1 MTAVPAQGQD
11 RKSQIPDPGSLRWR
25 RLAEMVADQ
34 IRERI
39 LRGDLNEGDLLPK
52 EAELREQYPV
62 NVQSLRE
69 ALRILEAEG
78 LVRVR
83 RGNRGGAVVHRPT
96 PGNVAYSLS
105 MVLAMS
111 GTDIDDVGRAL
122 HEVEPMCAALC
133 AEREDRATEVVPV
146 LRALH
151 EESLSKVDDLVAAT
165 TLSRRFH
172 ESVVHLCGNR
182 SLIVLAG
189 ALEALWSSHV
199 TDWASERAD
208 PESIPPTERSQA
220 LAVHGQ
226 ILQCIEDGDA
236 ASARVIA
243 ARHLRDVQTY
253 PHDPERP
260 AVALDPAVARDRLF
274 FG

>member
-1 MTAVPAQGQD
+1 MSEQGAD
-11 RKSQIPDPGSLRWR
+11 RKPRAAEPSGVRPR

-39 LRGDLNEGDLLPK
+39 LRGDLAEGDLLPK

-69 ALRILEAEG
+69 AMRILEAEG
-78 LVRVR
+78 LVQVR

-122 HEVEPMCAALC
+122 DEVEPMCAALC
-133 AEREDRATEVVPV
+133 AERKDRATEVVPV

-151 EESLSKVDDLVAAT
+151 EESLRKVDDLVAAT

-172 ESVVHLCGNR
+172 EAVVQLCGNR

-189 ALEALWSSHV
+189 ALESLWSSHV
-199 TDWASERAD
+199 TDWANERAD
-208 PESIPPTERSQA
+208 PEAIPQTERRQA

-253 PHDPERP
+253 PHDPARP
-260 AVALDPAVARDRLF
+260 HVPLDPAVARDRLF

>member
-1 MTAVPAQGQD
+1 
-11 RKSQIPDPGSLRWR
+11 
-25 RLAEMVADQ
+25 MVADQ

-133 AEREDRATEVVPV
+133 AERGDRATEVVPV

-165 TLSRRFH
+165 ALSRRFH
-172 ESVVHLCGNR
+172 ESVVKLCGNR

-189 ALEALWSSHV
+189 ASRPCGRATSRIGQ
-199 TDWASERAD
+199 ASERTRNGFRRQNGPRRWPYTA
-208 PESIPPTERSQA
+208 RS
-220 LAVHGQ
+220 
-226 ILQCIEDGDA
+226 CS
-236 ASARVIA
+236 ASRTA
-243 ARHLRDVQTY
+243 T
-253 PHDPERP
+253 PHR
-260 AVALDPAVARDRLF
+260 R
-274 FG
+274 G

>member
-1 MTAVPAQGQD
+1 MPELSSEPRSGAPN
-11 RKSQIPDPGSLRWR
+11 PGSLRWR

-39 LRGDLNEGDLLPK
+39 VRGDLAEGDLLPK
-52 EAELREQYPV
+52 ESELREQYPV

-78 LVRVR
+78 LVKVR

-105 MVLAMS
+105 MVLAMT
-111 GTDIDDVGRAL
+111 GTGIDDVAAAL
-122 HEVEPMCAALC
+122 DEVEPMCAALC
-133 AEREDRATEVVPV
+133 AQRADRATEVMPT

-151 EESLSKVDDLVAAT
+151 AESLACVDDLVAAT
-165 TLSRRFH
+165 TASRRFH
-172 ESVVHLCGNR
+172 EAIVAHCGNQ

-199 TDWASERAD
+199 TDWVTRRAD
-208 PESIPPTERSQA
+208 PVAVPRDERLEA
-220 LAVHGQ
+220 LEVHGQ
-226 ILQCIEDGDA
+226 ILQFIEDGDA
-236 ASARVIA
+236 DA
-243 ARHLRDVQTY
+243 ARALSASHLRDVQFY
-253 PHDPERP
+253 PHDPQAP
-260 AVALDPAVARDRLF
+260 HVDLDPALARDRLF

>member
-1 MTAVPAQGQD
+1 MPPPGHD
-11 RKSQIPDPGSLRWR
+11 RKSPVPDPGNLRWR

-34 IRERI
+34 IRQRI
-39 LRGDLNEGDLLPK
+39 LRGDLAEGDVLPK
-52 EAELREQYPV
+52 EAEMRDQYPV

-69 ALRILEAEG
+69 AMRILEAEG
-78 LVRVR
+78 LLRVR

-111 GTDIDDVGRAL
+111 DTDITDVGRAL

-133 AEREDRATEVVPV
+133 AERDDRAETVVPV
-146 LRALH
+146 LRELH
-151 EESLSKVDDLVAAT
+151 EKSLRELDDLVAAT
-165 TLSRRFH
+165 ALSRRFH
-172 ESVVHLCGNR
+172 ESVVQLCGNR

-208 PESIPPTERSQA
+208 PATIPLTERAQA

-253 PHDPERP
+253 PHDPQRARVP
-260 AVALDPAVARDRLF
+260 LDPAVARDRLF